1 MTLRDKLNLN
11 LVEIHRQ
18 MVTRKC
24 DLDGLIP
31 AYLESL
37 TEGEEPDATIED
49 LIDRWEKWKDKQ
61 FQAQDNILTFLPFS
75 EDEINYLNS
84 RILDGLT
91 SAFKITVTTEIYDR
105 ISDGGIHFN
114 VLGRVVC
121 QEGYLETCRWLYLD
135 FRFGPHWA
143 YSYNVPFELAC
154 ENGHLEIAKLLHRNL
169 PNINVHA
176 DNEYAFR
183 YACINGHLETAQ
195 WLLQHFPT
203 IDYRILDD
211 WAFCVSSWNGHI
223 EVVKWL
229 FDLTQKP
236 EVNSTSWQEAINL
249 AIIHKDTVML
259 EWLRS
264 KQK

>member
-1 MTLRDKLNLN
+1 
-11 LVEIHRQ
+11 
-18 MVTRKC
+18 MVTREC

-49 LIDRWEKWKDKQ
+49 LIDRWEKWKKRQLEVKD
-61 FQAQDNILTFLPFS
+61 DILTYLPFS
-75 EDEINYLNS
+75 EDEIEYLNS
-84 RILDGLT
+84 RILDGLMYAFQT
-91 SAFKITVTTEIYDR
+91 SNRSPRIEFGTHLPEIHYVSYSMGDTPAK
-105 ISDGGIHFN
+105 GIHFN
-114 VLGRVVC
+114 DMTRVVC
-121 QEGYLETCRWLYLD
+121 ESGYLETCRWLYTNLRVHPD
-135 FRFGPHWA
+135 W
-143 YSYNVPFELAC
+143 YYIYNIPFELAC
-154 ENGHLEIAKLLHRNL
+154 ANGHLKIAQWMCRNL

-183 YACINGHLETAQ
+183 YACINGHLETAK
-195 WLLQHFPT
+195 WLLEHFPT
-203 IDYRILDD
+203 INYRILDD

-249 AIIHKDTVML
+249 AILHDDTVML